1 MRFLTAAVTAALVL
15 TCSAVPTTSSK
26 HVLHE
31 KRDGQPH
38 AWHKRHR
45 AIADQVIPIRI
56 ALRERNLENAER
68 YINDV
73 ADPRSP
79 NFGKTTAEWL
89 CSRRIVNPQFGVRL
103 AWDH

>member
-1 MRFLTAAVTAALVL
+1 MRFLTAAATAALLL
-15 TCSAVPTTSSK
+15 TCSAVPTTPSSSK

-31 KRDGQPH
+31 KREGQPH
-38 AWHKRHR
+38 AWHKRQR
-45 AIADQVIPIRI
+45 ALSDHVMPIRL

-79 NFGKTTAEWL
+79 NFGKMTDI
-89 CSRRIVNPQFGVRL
+89 RGVGL
-103 AWDH
+103 G

>member
-1 MRFLTAAVTAALVL
+1 MRFFTAAATAAFIL

-31 KRDGQPH
+31 KRDGHPH

-45 AIADQVIPIRI
+45 AIADQVMPIRI

-68 YINDV
+68 YIHDV

-79 NFGKTTAEWL
+79 NFGTNTA
-89 CSRRIVNPQFGVRL
+89 
-103 AWDH
+103 